1 VDAIMDHGEPEAR
14 RQLEL
19 AVAELAVL
27 KQELVLHQLLST
39 GEPTAE
45 ATELLKRL
53 RRVAAQLT
61 GKDTD
66 VPSAADVQDK
76 RAV

>member
-1 VDAIMDHGEPEAR
+1 MDHGEPEAR

-19 AVAELAVL
+19 AEAELAVL

-66 VPSAADVQDK
+66 VPGAADVQDK